1 MNRSIVIPALILFVS
16 FISSA
21 APAGVSLDVAVDDF
35 QKAFSGRER
44 YISNRYKIIDSLERL
59 PLSAGREL
67 EIGKEW
73 STLQVDSALAH
84 LSLAESMAKKDHDHN
99 LYVRA
104 SASICALLPHKG
116 AGSEAFCRYADID
129 TSGIDNQS
137 LVDYHSAGQ
146 ELCFTLIRSALSDS
160 IKSMYQSGVL
170 RHSAALCGLLPA
182 GTPAY
187 DLAAAHMAFI
197 RKHNSDFVA
206 KINDLLDNPVAT
218 QHQRALAD
226 MLLARHYERMQNQ
239 DSVLVKYHMFR
250 SAAEH
255 IRAGDMRCCIP
266 AYAALLLGRDG
277 SVAGTD
283 ALHSELTRVL
293 AGGSTVSVAECAPC
307 FSFLAAEN
315 ADKINRLRWGIV
327 AMFAVISVLA
337 VILVVFIRKWYG
349 QANEVGDCR
358 KRIGELRLMTQ
369 NAKDLYFTQ
378 FLNVFSAIVEH
389 SDEYLRKARR
399 KLTGG
404 QIDELRTQLKGSLL
418 LDGQYAVFY
427 DVFDAAF
434 LHAYPDFVFEVN
446 KFLLPGNQLDIPQT
460 GRLTTELRIAAF
472 ASLGVDDSARVARF
486 LNLSLASVYTYRN
499 KLRSKAIN
507 RASFFSDLRNLTAM
521 NGNSTIYSE
530 NKIQQ

>member
-1 MNRSIVIPALILFVS
+1 MNRSIVIPALILIVS

-35 QKAFSGRER
+35 KKAYSGRDV
-44 YISNRYKIIDSLERL
+44 YISNRYRIIDSLERL
-59 PLSAGREL
+59 PSSAGSEL

-84 LSLAESMAKKDHDHN
+84 LNLAESLAKKDSDRS
-99 LYVRA
+99 LFVRA
-104 SASICALLPHKG
+104 SASICALLYHKG

-129 TSGIDNQS
+129 TFGIDNQS

-146 ELCFTLIRSALSDS
+146 ELWFILAMGALSDS
-160 IKSMYQSGVL
+160 IRAMYQSRAL
-170 RHSAALCGLLPA
+170 RHSAALCSLLPA

-197 RKHNSDFVA
+197 KKHNSEFVI
-206 KINDLLDNPVAT
+206 KINELLDNPVAT
-218 QHQRALAD
+218 HHQRVLAN

-250 SAAEH
+250 SATEH
-255 IRAGDMRCCIP
+255 VRAGDMLYSVP
-266 AYAALLLGRDG
+266 AYAALLLSSDG

-293 AGGSTVSVAECAPC
+293 AGGSSVSVAECASF

-315 ADKINRLRWGIV
+315 ADMINELRWGIV
-327 AMFAVISVLA
+327 AMFALMSVLA
-337 VILVVFIRKWYG
+337 VVLVIFIRKWYG
-349 QANEVGDCR
+349 QANEIGECR
-358 KRIGELRLMTQ
+358 KRIEELRLMSQ
-369 NAKDLYFTQ
+369 NAKNLYFTR
-378 FLNVFSAIVEH
+378 FLEVFSAIIEH

-404 QIDELRTQLKGSLL
+404 QIDELRTQLKSSLL

-486 LNLSLASVYTYRN
+486 LNLSLATVYTYRN
-499 KLRSKAIN
+499 KLKAKAIN
-507 RASFFSDLRNLTAM
+507 RASFFSDLRNLTVM
-521 NGNSTIYSE
+521 NGTSTIYS
-530 NKIQQ
+530 KTQQ